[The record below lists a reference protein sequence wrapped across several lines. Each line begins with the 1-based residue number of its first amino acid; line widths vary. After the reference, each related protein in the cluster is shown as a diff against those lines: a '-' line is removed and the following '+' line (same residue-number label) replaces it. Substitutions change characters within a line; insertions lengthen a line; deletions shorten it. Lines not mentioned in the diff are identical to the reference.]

1 MLIIK
6 MKLVNSKNIYLI
18 MNMLQKLPC
27 PMNAFN
33 VENKIFAFKDCK
45 NILIIFG
52 DLAIITNVLSAMI
65 SSNLTKTIK

>member
-1 MLIIK
+1 
-6 MKLVNSKNIYLI
+6 
-18 MNMLQKLPC
+18 
-27 PMNAFN
+27 MNAFN

-45 NILIIFG
+45 NILITLG